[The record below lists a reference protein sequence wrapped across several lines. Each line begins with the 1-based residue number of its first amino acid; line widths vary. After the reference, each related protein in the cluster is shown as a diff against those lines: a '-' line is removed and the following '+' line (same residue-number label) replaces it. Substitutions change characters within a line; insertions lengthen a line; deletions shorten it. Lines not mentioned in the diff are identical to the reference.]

1 MKNLIH
7 NTTIYLILKFQAKK
21 KKKEDGIVKFNE
33 TKNLS
38 IEVKMTD
45 QYINQYQNLQSINTL
60 IPHLENE

>member
-7 NTTIYLILKFQAKK
+7 NTTIYLILWFQAKK
-21 KKKEDGIVKFNE
+21 KKKKKEKEKEKKKDDIVKFNE

-45 QYINQYQNLQSINTL
+45 Q
-60 IPHLENE
+60 